1 MVFIYLISTSLNGNP
16 IYFLPG
22 GNSGFRNEFYWLA
35 VNMKPFHYTGVYLQW
50 SLKNSS
56 TVNQREFMHSPDFV
70 SSSQQTQFEY
80 PRHQHSETTLCIHV
94 GLSFTNMSDLCFLCQ
109 SIRNGCRCL
118 YMRVLGKKDKEKGTL
133 ENLVYKGDRKKLIFL
148 NDQKVLSSISSS

>member
-1 MVFIYLISTSLNGNP
+1 MGIFF
-16 IYFLPG
+16 FLPG
-22 GNSGFRNEFYWLA
+22 GNSGLRNEFHWLA

-56 TVNQREFMHSPDFV
+56 TVNQREFMHSLDFV

-80 PRHQHSETTLCIHV
+80 PRYQHSKTALCILV
-94 GLSFTNMSDLCFLCQ
+94 GLSFTNMSEFCFLCQ

-118 YMRVLGKKDKEKGTL
+118 YIRVPEKRRGNWKILFTR
-133 ENLVYKGDRKKLIFL
+133 DRKKPIYLT
-148 NDQKVLSSISSS
+148 DQKWLSSINSSWSSFRSLL